1 MAKRTDKEYEER
13 YQALLKEHGLERKQ
27 SDFEKD
33 IAEYRAKTEDKGTP
47 KHGTQPGEEKDD
59 DEITVRTTK
68 AGAATA
74 EVNTEAVNKNKKAKE
89 VKKQSVTDK
98 KAPSTTPVEAPK
110 TKKRISNTSE
120 KAPTASAEKPNTT
133 PPQDKGAIAEY
144 YKTAGANKEAQGY
157 KRAIKRGGA
166 NYGKLKISAA
176 KRLQDMDKSVES
188 FKAKR
193 RGLTIQDIADA
204 NKKRQPRKHVFS
216 PAKITTSSL
225 RDEYQQELIKK
236 HKKEMSK

>member
-13 YQALLKEHGLERKQ
+13 YQALLKEYGLERKQ

-47 KHGTQPGEEKDD
+47 KHGTQPGEGEYG

-74 EVNTEAVNKNKKAKE
+74 EVNTEAVKKNKKANE

-98 KAPSTTPVEAPK
+98 KAPSTTPVETPK

-120 KAPTASAEKPNTT
+120 KTAPTPKKGYEPEN
-133 PPQDKGAIAEY
+133 QDVK
-144 YKTAGANKEAQGY
+144 
-157 KRAIKRGGA
+157 
-166 NYGKLKISAA
+166 
-176 KRLQDMDKSVES
+176 
-188 FKAKR
+188 
-193 RGLTIQDIADA
+193 
-204 NKKRQPRKHVFS
+204 
-216 PAKITTSSL
+216 PAKEP
-225 RDEYQQELIKK
+225 R
-236 HKKEMSK
+236 EMSKKGPLTLAAEEEHKRKQKALRAKWKKMLGFENLKKSKKSTDKEGRNILG

>member
-47 KHGTQPGEEKDD
+47 KHGTQPGEGEYG

-74 EVNTEAVNKNKKAKE
+74 EVNTEAVKKNKKAKE
-89 VKKQSVTDK
+89 VKKQSTTDK
-98 KAPSTTPVEAPK
+98 KAPSTTSIEAPK

-120 KAPTASAEKPNTT
+120 KTAPT
-133 PPQDKGAIAEY
+133 PQKGYEPENQDV
-144 YKTAGANKEAQGY
+144 NKIDG
-157 KRAIKRGGA
+157 
-166 NYGKLKISAA
+166 NAA
-176 KRLQDMDKSVES
+176 KTMLYNDKVKLGV
-188 FKAKR
+188 KAKR
-193 RGLTIQDIADA
+193 P
-204 NKKRQPRKHVFS
+204 KKRSFS
-216 PAKITTSSL
+216 PAKLTISSL
-225 RDEYQQELIKK
+225 RNAYQQELIKK

>member
-47 KHGTQPGEEKDD
+47 KHGTQPGEGEYG

-74 EVNTEAVNKNKKAKE
+74 EVNTEAVKKNKKAKE

-120 KAPTASAEKPNTT
+120 KTAPT
-133 PPQDKGAIAEY
+133 PQKGYEPENQDVRGINRSPLRIAIDSQ
-144 YKTAGANKEAQGY
+144 NRAQLIKN
-157 KRAIKRGGA
+157 KRAYPTSLGIS
-166 NYGKLKISAA
+166 NYL
-176 KRLQDMDKSVES
+176 R
-188 FKAKR
+188 
-193 RGLTIQDIADA
+193 T
-204 NKKRQPRKHVFS
+204 PRK
-216 PAKITTSSL
+216 
-225 RDEYQQELIKK
+225 KK
-236 HKKEMSK
+236 PRKA